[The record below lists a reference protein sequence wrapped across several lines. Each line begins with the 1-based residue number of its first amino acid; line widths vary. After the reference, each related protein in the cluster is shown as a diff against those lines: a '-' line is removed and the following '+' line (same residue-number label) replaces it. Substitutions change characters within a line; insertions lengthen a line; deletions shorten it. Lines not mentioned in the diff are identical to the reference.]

1 MLISQK
7 DKVSEEGWGDGVSRR
22 GESVG
27 SRVSHTK
34 EMNSASLM
42 YSSVTNEQYNDN
54 S

>member
-1 MLISQK
+1 MLILQK
-7 DKVSEEGWGDGVSRR
+7 DKVGEEGWGDGVTRK

-34 EMNSASLM
+34 EMNSASLVHNR
-42 YSSVTNEQYNDN
+42 VTNEQYSDN